1 MHTNPDPYLLWIT
14 SRTAGFATLILASLG
29 VSLGL
34 LMSTKRLKGRGPDLR
49 TAHQT
54 LALATIAALLV
65 HALSLL
71 GDSYLR
77 PTVFDLTIPF
87 ASGYETFWT
96 SLGIVAGWG
105 LVLLGVSYYARRAIG
120 TPRWRR
126 LHRFTALAWIFGL
139 AHALGEGSDAGQVWF
154 LAMVAIV
161 ALPALALLA
170 VRLSA
175 SSVRP
180 RDTASRGDGRRRQID
195 REESGDQRPHVVNGT
210 PDRSTGCAGH
220 DRDAGERRH
229 HLGSDR
235 GWRVPLAQGDRA

>member
-14 SRTAGFATLILASLG
+14 SRAAGIATLILASLG

-34 LMSTKRLKGRGPDLR
+34 LMSTKLLKGRGPDLR
-49 TAHQT
+49 IAHET
-54 LALATIAALLV
+54 LALATLAALLV

-87 ASGYETFWT
+87 VSGYRTFWT

-120 TPRWRR
+120 GQRWRK

-139 AHALGEGSDAGQVWF
+139 AHALGEGSDAGQTWF
-154 LAMVAIV
+154 LAMAAIV
-161 ALPALALLA
+161 VIPALVLLA
-170 VRLSA
+170 TRLIGPRA
-175 SSVRP
+175 AAAPRP
-180 RDTASRGDGRRRQID
+180 AARPGGAPRSQATAL
-195 REESGDQRPHVVNGT
+195 N
-210 PDRSTGCAGH
+210 
-220 DRDAGERRH
+220 
-229 HLGSDR
+229 
-235 GWRVPLAQGDRA
+235 RA